1 MADEELC
8 NDTEVLDEE
17 PRSILLGLISQL
29 RKGMDLH
36 RVTLPTFV
44 LEPRSMLERITDF
57 MSHPELILRYVL
69 CKILYTSRT
78 AFEHFLTEQVSLVK
92 FQVAHLMLK
101 YQNIVYSVSKE
112 EDPVKRFVNVMR
124 YYLSGW
130 HIKPKGVK
138 KPYNPVLG
146 EHFRARWQFPDNTEA
161 LFVSEQVSHHPPIS
175 AYYYASPENNLII
188 AGDIRPKSKFLG
200 NSAATLM
207 QGESKIFFTNRPGEV
222 YRIAMPNVYARG
234 ILFGRMVLELGDNS
248 TVKCEKNDL
257 VCELEFRTKIKREST
272 GESLYEIT
280 GKWSDIMYIKDL
292 RTGLKE
298 VLFNVHESKIYPKI
312 VSPEEEQE
320 ENESRRLWSKVTNA
334 LIGRNLDL
342 ATEEKTLIED
352 NQRNEAK
359 LREAEGIDWR
369 PRYFLSDNDEFKFKQ
384 TTHISK
390 DPQTAKHQLESF
402 IFSSNSPPGFH
413 SPNGPYHHHDD

>member
-1 MADEELC
+1 MADDENS

-57 MSHPELILRYVL
+57 MSHPELILNVP
-69 CKILYTSRT
+69 
-78 AFEHFLTEQVSLVK
+78 
-92 FQVAHLMLK
+92 
-101 YQNIVYSVSKE
+101 KE
-112 EDPVKRFVNVMR
+112 EDPVNRFVNVVR

-130 HIKPKGVK
+130 HIKPKGVL

-146 EHFRARWQFPDNTEA
+146 ERFRARWQFADNTEA

-175 AYYYASPENNLII
+175 AYYYVSPENNII
-188 AGDIRPKSKFLG
+188 IVGDIRPKSKFLG

-207 QGESKIFFTNRPGEV
+207 QGESKIIFTNRPGEV

-248 TVKCEKNDL
+248 TVRCEKNDL
-257 VCELEFRTKIKREST
+257 ICELEFRTKGFFTGAYNSIYGKIKREST

-292 RTGLKE
+292 RTGHKE

-312 VSPEEEQE
+312 VAPEEEQE
-320 ENESRRLWSKVTNA
+320 ENESRRLWSKVTSS

-352 NQRNEAK
+352 KQRNEAK

-369 PRYFLSDNDEFKFKQ
+369 PRYFFCENDEYNFKL
-384 TTHISK
+384 THISK
-390 DPQTAKHQLESF
+390 DPQTAKNQIESF

-413 SPNGPYHHHDD
+413 SPNGPHHHNHDD

>member
-1 MADEELC
+1 MGDEDP

-57 MSHPELILRYVL
+57 MSHPELIL
-69 CKILYTSRT
+69 S
-78 AFEHFLTEQVSLVK
+78 
-92 FQVAHLMLK
+92 VAK
-101 YQNIVYSVSKE
+101 Q
-112 EDPVKRFVNVMR
+112 EDPVIRFVSVVR

-146 EHFRARWQFPDNTEA
+146 EHFRAKWVFPDKTEA
-161 LFVSEQVSHHPPIS
+161 FFVSEQVSHHPPIS

-188 AGDIRPKSKFLG
+188 SGDIRPKSKFLG

-207 QGESKIFFTNRPGEV
+207 QGESKIYFTNRSGEV
-222 YRIAMPNVYARG
+222 YRISMPNVYARG
-234 ILFGRMVLELGDNS
+234 ILFGRMVMELGDNS
-248 TVKCEKNDL
+248 TVKCGKNDL
-257 VCELEFRTKIKREST
+257 TCELEFRTKGFFSGAYNSIYGKIKREST
-272 GESLYEIT
+272 GEVLYEIT
-280 GKWSDIMYIKDL
+280 GKWSEIIYIKDIQ
-292 RTGLKE
+292 TGSKE
-298 VLFNVHESKIYPKI
+298 VL
-312 VSPEEEQE
+312 
-320 ENESRRLWSKVTNA
+320 LWSKVTSA

-342 ATEEKTLIED
+342 ATDEKTLIED

-359 LREAEGIDWR
+359 LREIEGIDWR
-369 PRYFLSDNDEFKFKQ
+369 SRYFVNENNEFNFKQ
-384 TTHISK
+384 IHNLSK
-390 DPQTAKHQLESF
+390 DPQTTKRQIEAF
-402 IFSSNSPPGFH
+402 IFSTHSPPGFH
-413 SPNGPYHHHDD
+413 SPIGPHHNQDE

>member
-1 MADEELC
+1 MADEEC
-8 NDTEVLDEE
+8 TNDTEVLDEE

-57 MSHPELILRYVL
+57 MSHPELILG
-69 CKILYTSRT
+69 
-78 AFEHFLTEQVSLVK
+78 
-92 FQVAHLMLK
+92 
-101 YQNIVYSVSKE
+101 VSKQ
-112 EDPVKRFVNVMR
+112 DDKLQRFVSVVK

-146 EHFRARWQFPDNTEA
+146 EHFRAKWKFSDNTESI
-161 LFVSEQVSHHPPIS
+161 FVSEQVSHHPPIS
-175 AYYYASPENNLII
+175 AYYYVSPENNLII
-188 AGDIRPKSKFLG
+188 SGDIRPKSKFLG

-222 YRIAMPNVYARG
+222 YRITMPNVYARG
-234 ILFGRMVLELGDNS
+234 ILFGRMVLELGDNA
-248 TVKCEKNDL
+248 TVRCEKNDL
-257 VCELEFRTKIKREST
+257 ICEIEFRTKGFFTGSYNSIYGKIKREST
-272 GESLYEIT
+272 GECLYEIT
-280 GKWSDIMYIKDL
+280 GKWSDIMYIKNL
-292 RTGLKE
+292 TTGNKE
-298 VLFNVHESKIYPKI
+298 VLFNVRESKIYPKI
-312 VSPEEEQE
+312 VAPEEEQE
-320 ENESRRLWSKVTNA
+320 ENESRRLWSKVTSA

-342 ATEEKTLIED
+342 ATDEKTIIED

-369 PRYFLSDNDEFKFKQ
+369 PRFFLYENDEFIFKQ
-384 TTHISK
+384 T
-390 DPQTAKHQLESF
+390 Q
-402 IFSSNSPPGFH
+402 
-413 SPNGPYHHHDD
+413 

>member
-1 MADEELC
+1 MADEEC
-8 NDTEVLDEE
+8 TNDTEVLDEE

-57 MSHPELILRYVL
+57 MSHPELILG
-69 CKILYTSRT
+69 
-78 AFEHFLTEQVSLVK
+78 
-92 FQVAHLMLK
+92 
-101 YQNIVYSVSKE
+101 VSKQNNE
-112 EDPVKRFVNVMR
+112 LQRFVNVVR

-146 EHFRARWQFPDNTEA
+146 EHFRARWKFPDNTESF
-161 LFVSEQVSHHPPIS
+161 FVSEQVSHHPPIS

-188 AGDIRPKSKFLG
+188 SGDIRPKSKFLG

-207 QGESKIFFTNRPGEV
+207 QGESQIFFTNRPGEV
-222 YRIAMPNVYARG
+222 YQITMPNVYARG
-234 ILFGRMVLELGDNS
+234 ILFGRMVLELGDNA
-248 TVKCEKNDL
+248 TVRCEKNDL
-257 VCELEFRTKIKREST
+257 VCELEFRTKGFFTGSYNSIYGKIKREST
-272 GESLYEIT
+272 GECLYEIT
-280 GKWSDIMYIKDL
+280 GKWSDIMHIKNL
-292 RTGLKE
+292 TTGKKE
-298 VLFNVHESKIYPKI
+298 VLFSVQESKIYPKI
-312 VSPEEEQE
+312 VAPEEEQE

-342 ATEEKTLIED
+342 ATDEKTIIED

-359 LREAEGIDWR
+359 LREAEV
-369 PRYFLSDNDEFKFKQ
+369 
-384 TTHISK
+384 
-390 DPQTAKHQLESF
+390 
-402 IFSSNSPPGFH
+402 
-413 SPNGPYHHHDD
+413 

>member
-1 MADEELC
+1 MADDENS

-57 MSHPELILRYVL
+57 MSHPNLIL
-69 CKILYTSRT
+69 
-78 AFEHFLTEQVSLVK
+78 
-92 FQVAHLMLK
+92 
-101 YQNIVYSVSKE
+101 SVPRE
-112 EDPVKRFVNVMR
+112 EDPVKRFVNVVR

-146 EHFRARWQFPDNTEA
+146 ERFRARWQFADNTEA

-175 AYYYASPENNLII
+175 AYYYVSPENNIII

-207 QGESKIFFTNRPGEV
+207 QGESKILFTSRPGEV

-248 TVKCEKNDL
+248 TVRCEKNDL
-257 VCELEFRTKIKREST
+257 ICELEFRTKGFFTGAYNSIYGKIKREST

-280 GKWSDIMYIKDL
+280 GKWSDVMYIKDL
-292 RTGLKE
+292 RTANKE
-298 VLFNVHESKIYPKI
+298 VLFNVHESKIYPK
-312 VSPEEEQE
+312 VVAPEEEQE
-320 ENESRRLWSKVTNA
+320 ENESRRLWSKVTSA

-352 NQRNEAK
+352 KQRNEAK

-369 PRYFLSDNDEFKFKQ
+369 PKYFFCENDEFNFKL
-384 TTHISK
+384 THISK
-390 DPQTAKHQLESF
+390 DPQIAKNQIESF

-413 SPNGPYHHHDD
+413 SPNGPHHHNHDD

>member
-17 PRSILLGLISQL
+17 PRNLLQGLISQL

-57 MSHPELILRYVL
+57 MSHPDLIL
-69 CKILYTSRT
+69 
-78 AFEHFLTEQVSLVK
+78 
-92 FQVAHLMLK
+92 
-101 YQNIVYSVSKE
+101 SVSKE

-257 VCELEFRTKIKREST
+257 VCELEFRTKGFFTGAYNSIYGKIKREST

-292 RTGLKE
+292 RTGHKE

>member
-1 MADEELC
+1 MADEENI

-57 MSHPELILRYVL
+57 MSHPELILRVPKQDDAL
-69 CKILYTSRT
+69 
-78 AFEHFLTEQVSLVK
+78 Q
-92 FQVAHLMLK
+92 
-101 YQNIVYSVSKE
+101 
-112 EDPVKRFVNVMR
+112 RFVNVVR

-146 EHFRARWQFPDNTEA
+146 EHFRARWKFPDATESF
-161 LFVSEQVSHHPPIS
+161 FVSEQVSHHPPIS
-175 AYYYASPENNLII
+175 AYYYASPENNIII

-207 QGESKIFFTNRPGEV
+207 HGESKIFFTNRPGEV
-222 YRIAMPNVYARG
+222 YRITMPNVYARG
-234 ILFGRMVLELGDNS
+234 ILFGRMVLELGDNA
-248 TVKCEKNDL
+248 TVRCEKHDL
-257 VCELEFRTKIKREST
+257 ICELEFRTKGFFTGSYNSIYGKIKREST
-272 GESLYEIT
+272 GESLFEIT
-280 GKWSDIMYIKDL
+280 GKWSDVMYIKDL
-292 RTGLKE
+292 VE
-298 VLFNVHESKIYPKI
+298 VLFSVRESKIYPKI
-312 VSPEEEQE
+312 VAPEEEQE
-320 ENESRRLWSKVTNA
+320 ENESRRLWSKVTSA

-342 ATEEKTLIED
+342 ATDEKTIIED

-359 LREAEGIDWR
+359 LREAEAS
-369 PRYFLSDNDEFKFKQ
+369 LSDSNNLVSVNEFSENQQFRFFALQ
-384 TTHISK
+384 HSRRIAYVDDHEFISV
-390 DPQTAKHQLESF
+390 TVNF
-402 IFSSNSPPGFH
+402 TCCV
-413 SPNGPYHHHDD
+413 

>member
-1 MADEELC
+1 MTDEESC

-57 MSHPELILRYVL
+57 MSHPELIL
-69 CKILYTSRT
+69 
-78 AFEHFLTEQVSLVK
+78 
-92 FQVAHLMLK
+92 
-101 YQNIVYSVSKE
+101 SVSKE
-112 EDPVKRFVNVMR
+112 KDPVERFVNVVR

-146 EHFRARWQFPDNTEA
+146 EHFRARWQFSDNTEA

-175 AYYYASPENNLII
+175 AYYYASPENNII
-188 AGDIRPKSKFLG
+188 ISGDIRPKSKFLG

-207 QGESKIFFTNRPGEV
+207 QGESKIFFTNLPGEV

-257 VCELEFRTKIKREST
+257 GFFTGAYNSIYGKIKREST

-280 GKWSDIMYIKDL
+280 GKWSDTMYIKDL
-292 RTGLKE
+292 RTGHKE

-312 VSPEEEQE
+312 VTPEEEQE

-369 PRYFLSDNDEFKFKQ
+369 PRFFLSENDEFKFKQ
-384 TTHISK
+384 TSHLSK
-390 DPQTAKHQLESF
+390 DPQGAKHQIESF

>member
-1 MADEELC
+1 MADDENS

-57 MSHPELILRYVL
+57 MSHPELILNVPR
-69 CKILYTSRT
+69 
-78 AFEHFLTEQVSLVK
+78 
-92 FQVAHLMLK
+92 
-101 YQNIVYSVSKE
+101 E
-112 EDPVKRFVNVMR
+112 EDPVKRFVNVVR

-146 EHFRARWQFPDNTEA
+146 ERFRARWQFADNTEA

-175 AYYYASPENNLII
+175 AYYYVSPENNII
-188 AGDIRPKSKFLG
+188 IVGDIRPKSKFLG

-222 YRIAMPNVYARG
+222 YRISMPNVYARG

-257 VCELEFRTKIKREST
+257 ICELEFRTKGFFTGAYNSIYGKIKREST

-292 RTGLKE
+292 RTGHKE

-312 VSPEEEQE
+312 VAPEEEQE
-320 ENESRRLWSKVTNA
+320 ENESRRLWSKVTSA

-342 ATEEKTLIED
+342 ATEEKTFIED

-369 PRYFLSDNDEFKFKQ
+369 PRYFLCENEEFNFKLA
-384 TTHISK
+384 HISK
-390 DPQTAKHQLESF
+390 DPQIAKNQIESF

-413 SPNGPYHHHDD
+413 SPNGPHHHHDD